1 MLGLLVLESWGSCR
15 TQKAGKLWGGGDF
28 RSYSTI
34 RQALLM
40 VYTDPF
46 TTHFVCTEEI
56 DGKLNH
62 SQVLIYALLFPPGLH
77 LYNCSAL
84 VVFFLNIRKRKKEIT
99 LHFFVH
105 LLILPTMCFLFRCN
119 WIKVKEE
126 IPKLK
131 SSTGLFNG
139 FLDMSGMKYSLSIKC
154 YDFPKQP

>member
-1 MLGLLVLESWGSCR
+1 MRASSNQTYLLTS
-15 TQKAGKLWGGGDF
+15 TQQANQVPSGCECWDCWFWKVEEVVGRRKLWGGGDF

-99 LHFFVH
+99 LHFFVGV
-105 LLILPTMCFLFRCN
+105 F
-119 WIKVKEE
+119 
-126 IPKLK
+126 
-131 SSTGLFNG
+131 
-139 FLDMSGMKYSLSIKC
+139 
-154 YDFPKQP
+154 